1 MNPITRALGVLV
13 RSLRLRGEEGWV
25 APRPVMALAAVL
37 VGLVGLGAAAQNAT
51 HAPTGCNTQAARP
64 PSL

>member
-1 MNPITRALGVLV
+1 MNPVTRALGVLV

-25 APRPVMALAAVL
+25 APRPVMALVAVL
-37 VGLVGLGAAAQNAT
+37 VGLVGLSAAARRRL
-51 HAPTGCNTQAARP
+51 TQPPQRQHQLTRP